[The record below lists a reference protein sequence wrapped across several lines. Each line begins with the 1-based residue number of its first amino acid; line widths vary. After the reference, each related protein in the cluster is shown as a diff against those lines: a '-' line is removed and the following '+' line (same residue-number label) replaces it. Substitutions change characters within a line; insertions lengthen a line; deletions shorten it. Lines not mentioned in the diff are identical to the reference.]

1 MVDKDKDVTNT
12 TVVYLKSLI
21 VVGGHPLSA
30 SDQALSPPYLGPEI
44 YLFILVDISQSC
56 LAVRFLRYEIKKG
69 TEGGVVDMQFLT
81 NISLPSP
88 SWHQTTVVCIFL

>member
-21 VVGGHPLSA
+21 MVGGHPLSA
-30 SDQALSPPYLGPEI
+30 SDQASLGPEI

-56 LAVRFLRYEIKKG
+56 LAVRFLRYEIKKKG
-69 TEGGVVDMQFLT
+69 LRAV
-81 NISLPSP
+81 
-88 SWHQTTVVCIFL
+88 